1 MADQSLFIEE
11 KTKIFKSYVLGWRE
25 KASGWG
31 VMCKGPELKKACQDS
46 GHEGRAEQR
55 PLLQAALTYRRP
67 LG

>member
-1 MADQSLFIEE
+1 M
-11 KTKIFKSYVLGWRE
+11 LGWRE
-25 KASGWG
+25 EASGWG
-31 VMCKGPELKKACQDS
+31 VMCKGPELKKAWQDS

>member
-1 MADQSLFIEE
+1 M
-11 KTKIFKSYVLGWRE
+11 LGWRE

-55 PLLQAALTYRRP
+55 PLLQAALTYRSS